1 MTNLH
6 PGLHIRG
13 EQLRKAIRWMSDFHQ
28 HDRQAVEEVSVRF
41 DLSPLEEEFL
51 LHYFV
56 FPHDDQ
62 R

>member
-1 MTNLH
+1 MLH
-6 PGLHIRG
+6 PGLKIRG

-28 HDRQAVEEVSVRF
+28 HDREAVEEASIRF

-56 FPHDDQ
+56 VRNEEQ

>member
-1 MTNLH
+1 MLH
-6 PGLHIRG
+6 PGLKVRG

-41 DLSPLEEEFL
+41 DLSPLEEDFL

-56 FPHDDQ
+56 INDDDK